1 MGETYAE
8 SAFKSKH
15 SVGITVLKCVIV
27 LITIVLIV
35 LFILSGVTG
44 LAFVGGLIVVVEYY
58 GFARMKAEYEI
69 VYCGGQLDF
78 DKISGTLGRK
88 TLFQLDLEQV
98 EIIAPY
104 GHEALSQ
111 YSNVPVKKK
120 FIPGAAEDSYVIIT
134 GDEQGNLK
142 KILFYPTEKMLDCIY
157 HKAPGKLKRRPQENV
172 L

>member
-78 DKISGTLGRK
+78 DKISGTLGS
-88 TLFQLDLEQV
+88 
-98 EIIAPY
+98 
-104 GHEALSQ
+104 LSF
-111 YSNVPVKKK
+111 SNC
-120 FIPGAAEDSYVIIT
+120 FS
-134 GDEQGNLK
+134 L
-142 KILFYPTEKMLDCIY
+142 
-157 HKAPGKLKRRPQENV
+157 NV
-172 L
+172 LSLCINSINSR